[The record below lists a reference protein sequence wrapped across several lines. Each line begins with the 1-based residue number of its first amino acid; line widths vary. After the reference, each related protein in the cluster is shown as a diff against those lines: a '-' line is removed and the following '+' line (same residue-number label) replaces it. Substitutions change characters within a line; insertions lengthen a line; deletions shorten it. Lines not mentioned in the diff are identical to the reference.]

1 MPLNKLDNFIKNTE
15 GRILYVSPSDLDSTD
30 SISNQ
35 GNSLAQPFKTIQRAL
50 IESARFS
57 YLKGNNNDL
66 IERTTILLMPGE
78 HTVDNR
84 PGHALKN
91 DGGIAKVV
99 SPGGGESAASDTL
112 GLTLDSNFDLTQEDN
127 VLHKFNSVHGGV
139 IVPRGTSIVG
149 LDLRKTKIRPKYVP
163 NPTDDAVPYSA
174 IFRITGT
181 CYFWQFSIFD
191 ADENGLV
198 FTDHQSFAEV
208 NRVKPLFSH
217 HKLTVFEYADGV
229 NNVTDYQLTD
239 LDMYYG
245 KLSNAYSIASGR
257 DIDSKFP
264 ADPDGFAKQRPE
276 WEIVGAFAADPI
288 NIAKIFSGDEGSKT
302 PSSIV
307 TVITTENHNL
317 TAGTPIKINNVAVN
331 EYNISTK
338 VQNVDIDD
346 PKRFTYLLPDF
357 SKGLIA
363 EPGLTSGGGKAS
375 VTIETDTVS
384 GASPYIFNC
393 SLRSVFGMNGM
404 HADGSK
410 ADGFRSM
417 VVAQFTGISLQ
428 KDDRAFAKY
437 NPSSRQ
443 YLTLDATKVVGST
456 LAKKSSS
463 TNSETVYHLDSGA
476 VYRQGWETCHIKIT
490 NDAILQIVSVFAI
503 GYNKH
508 FEAQS
513 GGDASITNSNS
524 NFGQLSLVSK
534 GFKKE
539 AFTKDDRAFITNIIA
554 PKSITSEEEDIDW
567 ISLDVGVTT
576 NVSNNKRLYLFGF
589 KDIDI
594 APPVL
599 TQGYRVGSKFEDILY
614 VDFSSVVD
622 VIEGGAISGY
632 GVSEAQILMTD
643 KDDSGEIIQTGFS
656 GTKEYPVISGPT
668 ANRFALNSHNLSTG
682 EKVVVV
688 SNTGDYPE
696 NIQTDIVYYVIDDG
710 DDNHI
715 RLAASKTDADNY
727 SNLGRGDI
735 TVYGGSQLK
744 ILSRVTDKVA
754 GDIGHPV
761 QFDDTPTVKQWY
773 ISVSTD
779 NDVYTAITQIGVN
792 TDRGLDVNTE
802 PSFIKRTADSR
813 SLDDKIYKVRVV
825 IPKELSGSK
834 DPENGFIM
842 QESSTTGVRTDSDF
856 NLASITDDDYLYK
869 RNTRF
874 ISTCSFT
881 AGSPNSTV
889 SVTSDLPHNLNVGD
903 QIIVKNV
910 TDSTNPVGSA
920 TSGYN
925 GTHTVKAVTNDMQF
939 TYETNKTL
947 GSSLTNDLNTR
958 TSDLPRFE
966 RNDLKSNLFV
976 YRNEIIQRY
985 IEGQQSGIYNVFVL
999 GADVGITTEFT
1010 DYRYSQNVV
1019 NLYPQMDRD
1028 NINDNPGSAESFAL
1042 RSPLGEVATN
1052 DLKKSITRKSI
1063 DNLITTFNNKF
1074 TIANESD
1081 LSVVAGIATITFTRE
1096 HGLSGIAT
1104 FAAIA
1109 GGSGHTNG
1117 TFYNVK
1123 LFNEVGLS
1131 SWNGATATVGIS
1143 GGAVVSVDIESPGS
1157 GYQDAD
1163 VLYVDTAVIGGSA
1176 NATVTLRGD
1185 GLTGSIIS
1193 TGAGVL
1199 DRGAAIQVTGI
1210 GTTSDGYYRVVSVP
1224 SKNQIAIAKTA
1235 GDPISISGQY
1245 VLPTGTVGITTRA
1258 GSGYNAITDI
1268 AKVTLPYAHGL
1279 SAGDKFT
1286 LKRIDGA
1293 EPPVEYTVTSR
1304 VGVNTFTVNKPR
1316 PKFEP
1321 GHPTDEGRRY
1331 YIIPHGLSANNNN
1344 LDKSDVDAAV
1354 RGIKLYANEVFTFE
1368 GFPDPTDNTKIQIS
1382 SPTLGIGTE
1391 KRLPL
1396 GSYIQIDNEIMRIST
1411 NTLSGAGNNRLTVLR
1426 GALGTGI
1433 QTHDAGSFAY
1443 KVNPL
1448 SIEFR
1453 RPSILRASGHT
1464 FEYLGYGPGNYSTGL
1479 PQVQDRTLTENEEY
1493 LSQSQEKD
1501 AGAVVYTGMNSKGD
1515 FYIGN
1520 QKKSALTGEET
1531 TFDTPIPT
1539 VTGQDPSRLSV
1550 VFDEVIVKENLIVEG
1565 GDSKQILS
1573 QFDGPVTFN
1582 NQIFAKDKATFNKQV
1597 KITDETGSTS
1607 PTTGALVI
1615 EGGVGIGGTVNIS
1628 QFASFN
1634 FPDSVDDDENAR
1646 LKFGDDGDLQIYH
1659 RFETTGGVDFEDS
1672 FIRDTGNGNLNLDTN
1687 SPNSEIRL
1695 MNGGR
1700 IADGRMGIFKA
1711 GGPVELYYDNTIRFA
1726 TSGIGVTVYGRLDVT
1741 DGDVQVS
1748 GMMTVEHLHVIKS
1761 PHTDQDVRI
1770 DAGGG
1775 IEIRKAQDHS
1785 REGSP
1790 NAGPFIDFR
1799 RSGEYE
1805 GDGVN
1810 DYDARIQMDVTGGG
1824 TGTSDGEIVF
1834 FTPDGAGPLP
1844 RNGGNENGAVTEAFR
1859 VQRGGATVTGDLNV
1873 TGDIT
1878 AFFSASDQNLKDNIT
1893 PIEDP
1898 LAKVLSISGNTFTWK
1913 EGNPNQGED
1922 TGVVAQEI
1930 EALGLPGIVKDQE
1943 SGHKSVQYHKLV
1955 PLLIEAIKELSI
1967 KVENLEQK
1975 LQDK

>member
-35 GNSLAQPFKTIQRAL
+35 GNSLAQPFKTLQRAL

-57 YLKGNNNDL
+57 YLKGNSND
-66 IERTTILLMPGE
+66 EVEKTTILLMPGE

-91 DGGIAKVV
+91 DGGLPKVV
-99 SPGGGESAASDTL
+99 SPGGGVSAASDTL
-112 GLTLDSNFDLTQEDN
+112 GLNLDSNFDLTQEDN
-127 VLHKFNSVHGGV
+127 ILHKFNSVHGGV
-139 IVPRGTSIVG
+139 VVPRGTSIVG
-149 LDLRKTKIRPKYVP
+149 LDLRKTKITPKYVP
-163 NPTDDAVPYSA
+163 NPTDTAVPNSA
-174 IFRITGT
+174 IFRITGG

-191 ADENGLV
+191 GNENGLV
-198 FTDHQSFAEV
+198 YTDHQSFAEI

-217 HKLTVFEYADGV
+217 HKLTCFEYADGV

-245 KLSNAYSIASGR
+245 KLSNAYNVASGR

-264 ADPDGFAKQRPE
+264 ADPDGFEKQRME
-276 WEIVGAFAADPI
+276 WEIVGAFAADSL
-288 NIAKIFSGDEGSKT
+288 NIANIFCGPEGSNT
-302 PSSIV
+302 PDGIV
-307 TVITTENHNL
+307 TVITTEDHNL
-317 TAGTPIKINNVAVN
+317 TVGTPIKINNVGVN

-338 VQNVDIDD
+338 VQSIGGETGTD
-346 PKRFTYLLPDF
+346 PKVFTYVLEGY
-357 SKGLIA
+357 SAGLVA
-363 EPGLTSGGGKAS
+363 KPPLTSGGGKAT

-393 SLRSVFGMNGM
+393 SLRSVYGMNGM
-404 HADGSK
+404 WADGSK
-410 ADGFRSM
+410 ADGFKSM

-437 NPSSRQ
+437 DASSRK

-456 LAKKSSS
+456 LAKNSSS

-476 VYRQGWETCHIKIT
+476 IYRQGWETAHIRIT

-508 FEAQS
+508 FTAES

-524 NFGQLSLVSK
+524 NFGQLSLVST

-539 AFTKDDRAFITNIIA
+539 AFTKDDRAFITSIIA
-554 PKSITSEEEDIDW
+554 PKTIGSDEDNLDW
-567 ISLDVGVTT
+567 ISIDVGVTT
-576 NVSNNKRLYLFGF
+576 SVSNPQRLYLYGYTDS
-589 KDIDI
+589 DIV
-594 APPVL
+594 PPVL
-599 TQGYRVGSKFEDILY
+599 TQGYRVGAKFEDQLY
-614 VDFSSVVD
+614 VDLSAV
-622 VIEGGAISGY
+622 SGY
-632 GVSEAQILMTD
+632 GVTTAQIVMTT
-643 KDDSGEIIQTGFS
+643 SNSTTGVTTHTGFT
-656 GTKEYPVISGPT
+656 GFKEYPVISGPT
-668 ANRFALNSHNLSTG
+668 GNTFALNAHSLSTG

-688 SNTGDYPE
+688 SDNADYPE
-696 NIQTDIVYYVIDDG
+696 NIETDTVYYVIDDG
-710 DDNHI
+710 DNNHI

-727 SNLGRGDI
+727 ANINRGDI

-744 ILSRVTDKVA
+744 IVSRVTDKVA

-761 QFDDTPTVKQWY
+761 QFDDHDHIKQWY
-773 ISVSTD
+773 ITAFTD
-779 NDVYTAITQIGVN
+779 NAIYTDLKAIGVQTAI
-792 TDRGLDVNTE
+792 GLDAYTE
-802 PSFIKRTADSR
+802 PSYIKRKADSR
-813 SLDDKIYKVRVV
+813 SLDEKIYKVRVV

-834 DPENGFIM
+834 DPENGFIL

-856 NLASITDDDYLYK
+856 NLASITDTDYLYD

-910 TDSTNPVGSA
+910 KDSTNPVGSA

-925 GTHTVKAVTNDMQF
+925 GTHTVKAVSNDMQF
-939 TYETNKTL
+939 TYETTKTL
-947 GSSLTNDLNTR
+947 GSSLTNDLDTRNTN
-958 TSDLPRFE
+958 LPRFE
-966 RNDLKSNLFV
+966 RNDLKSNLYV
-976 YRNEIIQRY
+976 YRNETVQRY
-985 IEGQQSGIYNVFVL
+985 IEGQQSGIYHLYVL

-1010 DYRYSQNVV
+1010 DYRYSQDVV
-1019 NLYPQMDRD
+1019 NLYPQLDRD
-1028 NINDNPGSAESFAL
+1028 NINENPESAESFAL
-1042 RSPLGEVATN
+1042 RSPLGEVATS
-1052 DLKKSITRKSI
+1052 DLKKSITKKSV
-1063 DNLITTFNNKF
+1063 DNLITKFNNKF
-1074 TIANESD
+1074 IIANESD

-1104 FAAIA
+1104 YAAIA

-1163 VLYVDTAVIGGSA
+1163 VLYADTAVIGGSA
-1176 NATVTLRGD
+1176 DATVTLRSD

-1210 GTTSDGYYRVVSVP
+1210 GTTTGGYYRVVSVP

-1245 VLPTGTVGITTRA
+1245 VLPTGTVGIVT
-1258 GSGYNAITDI
+1258 GSSGGTEYDSTNDVSTI
-1268 AKVTLPYAHGL
+1268 ALPYAHGL
-1279 SAGDKFT
+1279 LAGDTFT
-1286 LKRIDGA
+1286 MIDKHGNRKGDYI
-1293 EPPVEYTVTSR
+1293 VKSR
-1304 VGVNTFTVNKPR
+1304 VDVNTFTVDKPR
-1316 PKFEP
+1316 PILDVP
-1321 GHPTDEGRRY
+1321 GSTLGSRY
-1331 YIIPHGLSANNNN
+1331 VIPHGLSANNNASN
-1344 LDKSDVDAAV
+1344 KSEVDAAV
-1354 RGIKLYANEVFTFE
+1354 RGVKLYDNEVFTFE
-1368 GFPDPTDNTKIQIS
+1368 GFPDEATIQIS

-1396 GSYIQIDNEIMRIST
+1396 GSYIQIDTEIMRIST
-1411 NTLSGAGNNRLTVLR
+1411 NTLSGSGNNRLTVLR

-1443 KVNPL
+1443 KINPL

-1539 VTGQDPSRLSV
+1539 VTGEDPARLSV
-1550 VFDEVIVKENLIVEG
+1550 VFDEVTIKERLIVEG
-1565 GDSKQILS
+1565 GDSKQLLS

-1582 NQIFAKDKATFNKQV
+1582 NEIFAKDKATFNKQV
-1597 KITDETGSTS
+1597 KITDTTDSTT
-1607 PTTGALVI
+1607 PTTGALVV
-1615 EGGVGIGGTVNIS
+1615 EGGVGIAGHVNIGAGS
-1628 QFASFN
+1628 SIFL
-1634 FPDSVDDDENAR
+1634 PDNSA
-1646 LKFGDDGDLQIYH
+1646 LLLGDGNDLQISHPSDY
-1659 RFETTGGVDFEDS
+1659 S
-1672 FIRDTGNGNLNLDTN
+1672 LIRDFGTQLFIDAATTH
-1687 SPNSEIRL
+1687 IRHNVEFAPSIAKF
-1695 MNGGR
+1695 NGGGSV
-1700 IADGRMGIFKA
+1700 D
-1711 GGPVELYYDNTIRFA
+1711 LYYDNAKKFETTETGVSI
-1726 TSGIGVTVYGRLDVT
+1726 TGQLDTTTGLSVIGVTTVQQLDVYNST
-1741 DGDVQVS
+1741 Y
-1748 GMMTVEHLHVIKS
+1748 
-1761 PHTDQDVRI
+1761 TDQITTLVP
-1770 DAGGG
+1770 GG
-1775 IEIRKAQDHS
+1775 IELKKAIDHGKES
-1785 REGSP
+1785 DPDDDP
-1790 NAGPFIDFR
+1790 NVGPFVDFKKA
-1799 RSGEYE
+1799 G
-1805 GDGVN
+1805 G
-1810 DYDARIQMDVTGGG
+1810 DYDARIWMDATGGG
-1824 TGTSDGEIVF
+1824 TGDTDGELMFHVP
-1834 FTPDGAGPLP
+1834 TTASGNLP
-1844 RNGGNENGAVTEAFR
+1844 ANGESGTTERFR
-1859 VQRGGATVTGDLNV
+1859 VQRDGAKVTGELRV
-1873 TGDIT
+1873 TGDIIG
-1878 AFFSASDQNLKDNIT
+1878 FYVASDKNLKDNIT

-1898 LAKVLSISGNTFTWK
+1898 LAKVLSISGNTFNWNDK
-1913 EGNPNQGED
+1913 SEFEGQGD

-1930 EALGLPGIVKDQE
+1930 EALGLPGIVKDQD

-1955 PLLIEAIKELSI
+1955 PLLIEAIKELST